1 VGFQL
6 SPINSAKDAAD
17 VMSSVMSAVAA
28 GQITPND
35 AAEISKVIA
44 VAVKAYEI
52 AEVTDGTDWAKRL
65 TLDELHRIAAG
76 GTPPRLLTIN
86 PRNRR

>member
-1 VGFQL
+1 M
-6 SPINSAKDAAD
+6 
-17 VMSSVMSAVAA
+17 MSSVMSAVAA

-65 TLDELHRIAAG
+65 TLAELHRIAAG
-76 GTPPRLLTIN
+76 GTPPRLTIN
-86 PRNRR
+86 AHNQR